1 MIFKI
6 NIKILCLSNVD
17 QGQDKISSK
26 LKRKQYVT
34 LINTLITLLLN
45 FKNKMLKIQ
54 SNNLL
59 IKIIKKLI

>member
-6 NIKILCLSNVD
+6 NSKILCLSNVD
-17 QGQDKISSK
+17 QGQDKILSK
-26 LKRKQYVT
+26 LKRKPFVT

-54 SNNLL
+54 SNLL
-59 IKIIKKLI
+59 TKIIKKLI

>member
-17 QGQDKISSK
+17 QGQDKILSK

-54 SNNLL
+54 SNLL

>member
-54 SNNLL
+54 SNLL